1 MASLQPSELSILLI
15 EPSDTQ
21 RKIIINH
28 LKKHEINEVTS
39 ANNMISAKQVLA
51 RHQFDLIIS
60 SLYLEDGT
68 ALDLLNHIRSDERL
82 AETPFMLVSS
92 EHKRENLE
100 EFKQSGVVAI
110 LPKPFTAE
118 HLHSAINTT
127 LDLLTTD
134 EIELEHFDVHQI
146 RVLLVDD
153 SALARKFIKR
163 VLNNLGL
170 LKITEA
176 ADGSEAITLI
186 SENMYDLVVTDFNM
200 PEVDGRELTRYI
212 REKSQQS
219 HIPILMVTSESN
231 DAHLANIETDGVNAL
246 CDKPFEPEYV
256 KQVLFRLLEH

>member
-1 MASLQPSELSILLI
+1 MASLEPSELSILLI

-21 RKIIINH
+21 RKIIISQ
-28 LKKHEINEVTS
+28 LKKQDVTEVTS
-39 ANNMISAKQVLA
+39 ANNMENANQILS

-60 SLYLEDGT
+60 ALYLDDGT
-68 ALDLLNHIRSDERL
+68 ALDLLKKIRADERL
-82 AETPFMLVSS
+82 TETPFMLVSS
-92 EHKRENLE
+92 ENKRENLE

-110 LPKPFTAE
+110 LPKPFTTD
-118 HLHSAINTT
+118 HLHAAINTT
-127 LDLLTTD
+127 LDLLTSD

-170 LKITEA
+170 QKITEA
-176 ADGSEAITLI
+176 SDGSEAINLLQ
-186 SENMYDLVVTDFNM
+186 EDMYDLVVTDFNM

-219 HIPILMVTSESN
+219 HIPILMVTSEKN
-231 DAHLANIETDGVNAL
+231 DTHLANIETDGVNAL

-256 KQVLFRLLEH
+256 KQILYRLLEH